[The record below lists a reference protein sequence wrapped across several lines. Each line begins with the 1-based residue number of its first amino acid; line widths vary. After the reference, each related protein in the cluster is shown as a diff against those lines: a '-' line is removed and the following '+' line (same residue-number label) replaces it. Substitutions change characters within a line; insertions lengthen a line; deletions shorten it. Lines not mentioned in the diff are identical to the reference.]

1 MWLSALGYC
10 SHESTDGG
18 ARGVFQWNETEVNS
32 TASTICRYGPDGV
45 MATRQCVSR
54 IIWAAPSID
63 QCSTVA
69 SEQFSNIQQVIV
81 IMLLVALLFIY
92 TNTDEC
98 QY

>member
-10 SHESTDGG
+10 SRESTDGG

-32 TASTICRYGPDGV
+32 TTSTTCRYGPDGV

-63 QCSTVA
+63 QCRTVA

-81 IMLLVALLFIY
+81 IMLLVVLLFIY
-92 TNTDEC
+92 
-98 QY
+98 YYR